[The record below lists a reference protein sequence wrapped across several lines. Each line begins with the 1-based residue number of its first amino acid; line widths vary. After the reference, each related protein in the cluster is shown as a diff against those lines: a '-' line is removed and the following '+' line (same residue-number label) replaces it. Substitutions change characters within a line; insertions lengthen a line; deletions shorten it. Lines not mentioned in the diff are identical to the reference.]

1 MRILG
6 REVLADFARRHST
19 ARKPLAYWEHVVQ
32 AAGWKNFI
40 ELRRTFRSADAVDD
54 KIVFN
59 IGGNNYRLLG
69 MVDFTRQTVLITK
82 VMTHAEY
89 DRKRID

>member
-1 MRILG
+1 
-6 REVLADFARRHST
+6 
-19 ARKPLAYWEHVVQ
+19 
-32 AAGWKNFI
+32 
-40 ELRRTFRSADAVDD
+40 
-54 KIVFN
+54 
-59 IGGNNYRLLG
+59 